1 MRKTKFVKGGHYHL
15 FNRGVDNRN
24 VFVSKEDYDRF
35 EAYLYL
41 LNDTESAR
49 AANFFVGRR
58 YETIF
63 ESARAE
69 QLVAIGAFS
78 LLPTHFHIIASPI
91 AEGGLSKFMQKLTT
105 AYTMYFNDKYQ
116 RTGSLFEGTY
126 KARSSTSENHLK
138 YLLAITHLAPAQL
151 FNRKWHE
158 DSVFELERISGEL
171 MDYRYSSIGE
181 YMNGKNVI
189 TAPGYFPRYFGRAK
203 SMDTYIRYWADNKDK
218 YSYPLKYKY
227 APPIR

>member
-1 MRKTKFVKGGHYHL
+1 MRKTKFKKGGHYHL

-41 LNDTESAR
+41 LNDTESQR
-49 AANFFVGRR
+49 AANFFVGKRNQ
-58 YETIF
+58 TIF

-78 LLPTHFHIIASPI
+78 LLPTSFHIIASPLQ
-91 AEGGLSKFMQKLTT
+91 ENGLPKFMQKLTT

-126 KARSSTSENHLK
+126 KSHEATSENHLK
-138 YLLAITHLAPAQL
+138 YLLAITHLAPAGL
-151 FNRKWHE
+151 FNKKWHD
-158 DSVFELERISGEL
+158 DSVFALEKLTGEL
-171 MDYRYSSIGE
+171 QDYRYSSIGE
-181 YMNGKNVI
+181 YINNKHVI
-189 TAPGYFPRYFGRAK
+189 TSPEYFPRYFGRAK
-203 SMDTYIRYWADNKDK
+203 SMDTYIRYWEDNKDK
-218 YSYPLKYKY
+218 YN
-227 APPIR
+227 